1 MNGICSMTDKKQ
13 VVIIGGGFGGLNAA
27 KALRRA
33 DVNILLLDKTNH
45 HLFQPLLYQV
55 ATAALSPADIAI
67 PIRQVFA
74 RQRNITILLANIA
87 RIDKENKAVFAQ
99 NGDRFSYDYLILAP
113 GSTHSYFNNTEWEK
127 YAPGLK
133 TLNDALK
140 IREKI
145 ILSYERAERSDD
157 PEDAQRFMRFIIV
170 GAGPTG
176 VEMAGAI
183 AEIARKTLVRNFRNI
198 KPEQTKIYLIEGT
211 GHVLPSYPD
220 SLTEKAKKD
229 LEKLGVEVLLN
240 TCVNKVTS
248 DGVWLGDHFLESP
261 NIFWAAGN
269 EVPEIMRTLNIPLDR
284 AGRAIVNPDLSI
296 PDYPDIFVIGD
307 AAHVLDKNG
316 ELVPGIAPAAMQE
329 GKYVAKI
336 IRDEIKPENRKPF
349 IYFNKG
355 MMATIGKAKAVA
367 VIGNMKLSGYFAWL
381 AWCFIHIAFL
391 ISFSNKLLVM
401 IQWFY
406 LYIINR
412 RRARLITSPISDKD
426 DPLHHHNEG

>member
-1 MNGICSMTDKKQ
+1 MVDKKQ
-13 VVIIGGGFGGLNAA
+13 VIIIGGGFGGLNAA
-27 KALRRA
+27 QALRKA

-55 ATAALSPADIAI
+55 ATAALSPADIAV
-67 PIRQVFA
+67 PIREVLAKQNNA
-74 RQRNITILLANIA
+74 TILLANIV
-87 RIDKENKAVFAQ
+87 RVDKENKKVIAQ
-99 NGDRFSYDYLILAP
+99 NGDSYSYDFLILAP
-113 GSTHSYFNNTEWEK
+113 GATHSYFNNTEWEK

-145 ILSYERAERSDD
+145 ILSYERAERSED
-157 PEDAQRFMRFIIV
+157 PADAQRFMRFVIV

-183 AEIARKTLVRNFRNI
+183 AEIARQTLVRNFRKI
-198 KPEQTKIYLIEGT
+198 KPEQTKIYLIEGA

-220 SLTEKAKKD
+220 SLTEKAKIA

-240 TCVNKVTS
+240 TRVTKVTS
-248 DGVWLGDHFLESP
+248 DGVWLGDHFLETP
-261 NIFWAAGN
+261 NIIWAAGN
-269 EVPEIMRTLNIPLDR
+269 EVPEIIRTLNIPVDR
-284 AGRAIVNPDLSI
+284 AGRAMVNPDLSI
-296 PDYPDIFVIGD
+296 PGYPEVFVIGD
-307 AAHVLDKNG
+307 AAHVLEKNG
-316 ELVPGIAPAAMQE
+316 DLVPGIAPAAMQE

-336 IRDEIKPENRKPF
+336 IRYGTKPEDRKPF
-349 IYFNKG
+349 VYFNKG

-367 VIGNMKLSGYFAWL
+367 VIGNVKLSGYFAWL
-381 AWCFIHIAFL
+381 TWCFVHIAFL

-406 LYIINR
+406 LYLVNR
-412 RRARLITSPISDKD
+412 RHARLITSPITDKD
-426 DPLHHHNEG
+426 DPLVHHGE